1 MSKLVL
7 VFFVIAFVMRLRFRR
22 NPRVKARISTWFLL
36 FVASLLLLVFPWDF
50 ALGTVGTITVSARL
64 VAASLMLGYLFFDI
78 RRALGAGGKGTAVS
92 RKR

>member
-1 MSKLVL
+1 MSKLVI

-50 ALGTVGTITVSARL
+50 APGTTGTIAVSARL
-64 VAASLMLGYLFFDI
+64 VAAFLMLGYLFFDI
-78 RRALGAGGKGTAVS
+78 RRALLGEVKGTAIS